1 MRVRVEIES
10 KGKNKSLD
18 WKNDSCQACFL
29 VFVYFNFCLIFGFC
43 FDLGDQA
50 HSGVI
55 TEMVLKMS

>member
-43 FDLGDQA
+43 FDLGD
-50 HSGVI
+50 
-55 TEMVLKMS
+55 